1 MQYLDG
7 IIKVAAALGAVGAI
21 IGILIKVNSFIKK
34 ANKVLEHDKEN
45 YLAILRLTIV
55 SSEMPIGERIN
66 AGYKY
71 LKLGGNGEV
80 KKFLEEEFNI
90 TDTVDTASHY
100 KK

>member
-1 MQYLDG
+1 MQYLDA
-7 IIKVAAALGAVGAI
+7 IIKIAAAIGAVGI
-21 IGILIKVNSFIKK
+21 VIGIFKKINTFIER

-55 SSEMPIGERIN
+55 STEMPIGERIN

-71 LKLGGNGEV
+71 LEAGGNGEV
-80 KKFLEEEFNI
+80 KKFLKEEFNI
-90 TDTVDTASHY
+90 TDTVDTAPHY

>member
-7 IIKVAAALGAVGAI
+7 IIKIAAALSAAGAI
-21 IGILIKVNSFIKK
+21 IGILIRVNTFIKK

-55 SSEMPIGERIN
+55 STEMPIGERIN

-90 TDTVDTASHY
+90 TDTVDTAPHY